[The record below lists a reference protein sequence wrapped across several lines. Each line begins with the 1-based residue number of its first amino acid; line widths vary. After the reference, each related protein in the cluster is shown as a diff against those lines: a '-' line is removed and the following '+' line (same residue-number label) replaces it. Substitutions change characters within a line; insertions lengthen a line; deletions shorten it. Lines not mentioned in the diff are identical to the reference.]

1 MVSMNDSNNFTVAGR
16 SVWLH
21 ELNVLKEIWL
31 QLLYCFV
38 FITNKVIPGT
48 FCIYHVYSDFI
59 T

>member
-1 MVSMNDSNNFTVAGR
+1 MNDSNNFTVAGR